1 MTTPFAA
8 RAAKLT
14 GAIDKGFG
22 EQFTFTAMAI
32 APNGDVNLPKV
43 ADGSKPPFTVVG
55 VWEAYADKA
64 LPTARGSNPDDEAS
78 RRAMQYPSVL
88 VNKGLLTWMPQQGT
102 ICTRLF
108 DGAKYEVA
116 KALPND
122 RGRVLFYLSKK
133 AKP

>member
-88 VNKGLLTWMPQQGT
+88 VNKGLLTWMPQAAVNRPS
-102 ICTRLF
+102 CDEKF
-108 DGAKYEVA
+108 VHVFE
-116 KALPND
+116 
-122 RGRVLFYLSKK
+122 RGRMGEP
-133 AKP
+133 A